1 MLDHYRIL
9 IIDDHPLF
17 RDALRSAI
25 DRDFPGS
32 FSEDVRNLDEAIA
45 TLQRED
51 AFDVALL
58 DLSIPG
64 VHGFDGLL
72 RLRQLSP
79 RLPILIVSSFED
91 NRIIHQALGLGAAG
105 FVPKSVDRE
114 TLGQAIGSVLDGNGY
129 LPEGYRLD
137 EVGEFDDDQ
146 ADLVERIASLTPQQL
161 RVLQML
167 RAGLLNKQIAAELN
181 VGATTV
187 KAHVSEVLRKLQVYS
202 RTQAVIEASKV
213 DYSELLRQREI

>member
-1 MLDHYRIL
+1 LQDTHRIL

-25 DRDFPGS
+25 DTAFPGS
-32 FSEDVRNLDEAIA
+32 FSEDVRNLEEALGA
-45 TLQRED
+45 LSEGEP
-51 AFDVALL
+51 FDVALL

-72 RLRQLSP
+72 RLRKLYP
-79 RLPILIVSSFED
+79 RLPILVVSSLED
-91 NRIIHQALGLGAAG
+91 NRIIHQALSLGAAG
-105 FVPKSVDRE
+105 FVPKSVGRE
-114 TLGQAIGSVLDGNGY
+114 TLSSAIGCVLDGNG
-129 LPEGYRLD
+129 LPESYHLD
-137 EVGEFDDDQ
+137 DVGDFDDDH
-146 ADLVERIASLTPQQL
+146 AELMERIASLTPQQL

-213 DYSELLRQREI
+213 DYSELIQNREMQ